1 MKVIETSI
9 QGVLLIEPEIW
20 RDARGIFVETFQ
32 MRRYQEVL
40 GADVN
45 FVQDNLSRSG
55 QSVLRGLH
63 YQKKHPQGK
72 LLTCLSGAIFDVVV
86 DLRVSSLTFGQSFSV
101 VLDAERL
108 SQIWIPPGL
117 AHGFCVLTDGADCA
131 YKCTDFYD
139 PADEGGILWSDPS
152 LNIDWPVQQPVVS
165 EKDQQLPLFTALF

>member
-72 LLTCLSGAIFDVVV
+72 LVTCLSGAIFDVVV